1 MLAASALPLLITA
14 GRIASMATD
23 GWTAGGKATPAGKGG
38 RRDVTRPGRR
48 ALRSVPT
55 GALAD
60 DDGATVM
67 TPSPLD
73 DRLDGRTAL
82 VTGAG
87 SPDGIGYATARRLR
101 ALGATVAIVSTT
113 RRIHDRA
120 SELGVVGFVADLTVE
135 AEVGALADAIGEQL
149 GTVDILVNNAGLA
162 SKASPEVLRPV
173 AQLTYDEWR
182 AEIDRNLSTAFLVS
196 RAFVGGMAEHG
207 WGRIVNLAATAG
219 PVNALPAEAGYAAA
233 KAGVV
238 GLTRALAME
247 LVADGITVNAVAPG
261 IIHTGASTLVE
272 LKQGFGTPMGR
283 PGTPEEVAATIAF
296 LCSPAASYIT
306 GQMLVVDGGNS
317 VREAQYR

>member
-1 MLAASALPLLITA
+1 MAPDSRQGAAA
-14 GRIASMATD
+14 GAKS
-23 GWTAGGKATPAGKGG
+23 G
-38 RRDVTRPGRR
+38 RRDVSRPGQARR
-48 ALRSVPT
+48 TLRAVPSGEPSDDESVV
-55 GALAD
+55 AD
-60 DDGATVM
+60 QS
-67 TPSPLD
+67 SPPVD
-73 DRLDGRTAL
+73 DRLDGKIAL

-101 ALGATVAIVSTT
+101 ALGASVAIVSTT
-113 RRIHDRA
+113 RRIHERA
-120 SELGVVGFVADLTVE
+120 GELGVTGFVADLTVE
-135 AEVGALADAIGEQL
+135 AEVGALADAIADQL
-149 GTVDILVNNAGLA
+149 GIVDIVVNNAGLA

-272 LKQGFGTPMGR
+272 LKQGYGTPMGR
-283 PGTPEEVAATIAF
+283 PGTPDEVAATIAF
-296 LCSPAASYIT
+296 LCSPSASYIT
-306 GQMLVVDGGNS
+306 GQMLVIDGGNS
-317 VREAQYR
+317 VQEAQYR

>member
-1 MLAASALPLLITA
+1 MASDVRSSGP
-14 GRIASMATD
+14 
-23 GWTAGGKATPAGKGG
+23 GGKSG
-38 RRDVTRPGRR
+38 RRDASRPASARR
-48 ALRSVPT
+48 ALRAVPS
-55 GALAD
+55 GGPEPAD
-60 DDGATVM
+60 DPAAGPLP
-67 TPSPLD
+67 TPTPE
-73 DRLDGRTAL
+73 RLDGRVAL

-87 SPDGIGYATARRLR
+87 SPDGIGFATARRLR
-101 ALGATVAIVSTT
+101 DMGASVAIVSTT

-120 SELGVVGFVADLTVE
+120 SELGVTGFVADLTIE
-135 AEVGALADAIGEQL
+135 AEVGALADAISEQL
-149 GTVDILVNNAGLA
+149 GPVDVLVNNAGLA

-173 AQLTYDEWR
+173 AQLTFDEWR
-182 AEIDRNLSTAFLVS
+182 AEIDRNLTTAFLVS

-219 PVNALPAEAGYAAA
+219 PVNALPAEAAYAAA

-283 PGTPEEVAATIAF
+283 PGTPDEVAATIAF
-296 LCSPAASYIT
+296 LCSPGASYIT
-306 GQMLVVDGGNS
+306 GQMLVIDGGNS
-317 VREAQYR
+317 VREAEYR

>member
-1 MLAASALPLLITA
+1 
-14 GRIASMATD
+14 MAPD
-23 GWTAGGKATPAGKGG
+23 VRSSGHAGKGG
-38 RRDVTRPGRR
+38 RRDASRPTPTRRTLRAVPSGNAELAEEPDADAASAPGG
-48 ALRSVPT
+48 VE
-55 GALAD
+55 
-60 DDGATVM
+60 
-67 TPSPLD
+67 
-73 DRLDGRTAL
+73 RLDGRTAL

-101 ALGATVAIVSTT
+101 ALGASVAIVSTT

-120 SELGVVGFVADLTVE
+120 SELGVTGFVADLTVE
-135 AEVGALADAIGEQL
+135 AEVGALADAIGEQM
-149 GTVDILVNNAGLA
+149 GNVDVLVNNAGLA

-182 AEIDRNLSTAFLVS
+182 TEIDRNLTTAFLVS
-196 RAFVGGMAEHG
+196 RAFVGGMSEHG

-247 LVADGITVNAVAPG
+247 LVADGVTVNAVAPG

-283 PGTPEEVAATIAF
+283 PGSPDEVAAAIAF
-296 LCSPAASYIT
+296 LCSPGASYIT
-306 GQMLVVDGGNS
+306 GQMLVIDGGNS

>member
-1 MLAASALPLLITA
+1 MAPDSRRDVAAGAKS
-14 GRIASMATD
+14 
-23 GWTAGGKATPAGKGG
+23 G
-38 RRDVTRPGRR
+38 RRDVSRPGQARR
-48 ALRSVPT
+48 TLRAVPNGEQPEDVPAVT
-55 GALAD
+55 EQSAPLA
-60 DDGATVM
+60 T
-67 TPSPLD
+67 
-73 DRLDGRTAL
+73 DRLDGKVAL

-113 RRIHDRA
+113 RRIHERA
-120 SELGVVGFVADLTVE
+120 GELGVTGFVADLTVE
-135 AEVGALADAIGEQL
+135 AEVGALADAIGDQL
-149 GTVDILVNNAGLA
+149 GAVDIVVNNAGLA

-272 LKQGFGTPMGR
+272 LKQGYGTPMGR
-283 PGTPEEVAATIAF
+283 PGTPDEVAATIAF
-296 LCSPAASYIT
+296 LCSPSASYIT
-306 GQMLVVDGGNS
+306 GQMLIVDGGNS
-317 VREAQYR
+317 VQEAQYR

>member
-1 MLAASALPLLITA
+1 
-14 GRIASMATD
+14 MAPDLRST
-23 GWTAGGKATPAGKGG
+23 GPAGKGN
-38 RRDVTRPGRR
+38 RRDASRPSSARR
-48 ALRSVPT
+48 TLRAVPST
-55 GALAD
+55 GPELAEEPVSED
-60 DDGATVM
+60 EGSTAI
-67 TPSPLD
+67 
-73 DRLDGRTAL
+73 DRLDGRVAL

-87 SPDGIGYATARRLR
+87 SPDGIGYATARRLK
-101 ALGATVAIVSTT
+101 AMGAAVAIVSTT

-120 SELGVVGFVADLTVE
+120 TELGVTGFVADLTVE
-135 AEVGALADAIGEQL
+135 AEVGALADAIL
-149 GTVDILVNNAGLA
+149 DSVGTVDILVNNAGLA

-173 AQLTYDEWR
+173 AQLTYEEWR
-182 AEIDRNLSTAFLVS
+182 AEIDRNLTTAFLVS

-296 LCSPAASYIT
+296 LCSPGASYIT
-306 GQMLVVDGGNS
+306 GQMLVIDGGNS

>member
-1 MLAASALPLLITA
+1 
-14 GRIASMATD
+14 MATD
-23 GWTAGGKATPAGKGG
+23 ARRGAAAGGKSP
-38 RRDVTRPGRR
+38 RRDATRPAARR
-48 ALRSVPT
+48 TLRSVAANEDPT
-55 GALAD
+55 VAPVEDDLLA
-60 DDGATVM
+60 
-67 TPSPLD
+67 SN
-73 DRLDGRTAL
+73 RLEGRVAL

-87 SPDGIGYATARRLR
+87 SPDGIGYATARRLK
-101 ALGATVAIVSTT
+101 ALGASIAIVSTT

-120 SELGVVGFVADLTVE
+120 GELGATGFVADLTVE
-135 AEVGALADAIGEQL
+135 AEVGALADAVEELL
-149 GTVDILVNNAGLA
+149 GPVDVLVNNAGLA

-182 AEIDRNLSTAFLVS
+182 AEIDRNLTTAFLVS
-196 RAFVGGMAEHG
+196 RAFVSRMAEHG
-207 WGRIVNLAATAG
+207 WGRVVNLAATAG

-272 LKQGFGTPMGR
+272 LKQGFGTPIGR
-283 PGTPEEVAATIAF
+283 PGSPDEVAAAIAF

-306 GQMLVVDGGNS
+306 GQMLIVDGGNS